1 MTAAPAN
8 PFRQALDAFNSGDLD
23 RARALA
29 ERGLQKSA
37 SPQLQ
42 HLAGLIHCRLGNA
55 TEGVEWLRR
64 ASDSDPGNVAF
75 RVMFARALVDSGRA
89 AEALAAAAPPDGVTP
104 PELALWH
111 VRAEAADV
119 AGEKALAIQALARL
133 CSAGIGD
140 WRIWNQYAEA
150 LGEAE
155 RWLEASRA
163 FEQAARLNPDDLEL
177 RRTLARALSSAGRHD
192 QSADELRRWADAS
205 PPDAY
210 NRIVLARLFA
220 NLGRNADADAQVG
233 EAARTA
239 TGNDWAGDWQALLSI
254 ATKPSGEIDIEIL
267 REIGAWLERSSR
279 LDMLRDLF
287 QAAEAKGIEPERL
300 GYPAAAVALREG
312 EAAEAKRLLSAE
324 SAEVDPLRWHWMMAK
339 IADALGDSDLA
350 FSEAGAMNRSVSDY
364 ERWRRAAA
372 SQLQW
377 VRSLTETLTSKWAAS
392 LTRLPQGDRPA
403 PVLLV
408 GFPRS
413 GTTLLDT
420 FLMGHPQ
427 VAVLEEIEFIG
438 PLERILGKIPELPER
453 TEDELAEARKA
464 YLAEMDLHL
473 PGSPGKLIVD
483 KLPLKLLAVPYL
495 HAIYPDLRIIFA
507 QRHPCD
513 CVLSC
518 FMQAFALNNAMAC
531 FLDIRD
537 SADYY
542 DAILSFW
549 ERARETLALKVH
561 TVVYEELI
569 EGAEASLRPLTEFLG
584 LDWREELLDHRATAK
599 ARGAISTPS
608 FEQVVQPLSTKA
620 SGRWRRYEKHLEPV
634 LPVLLPWAE
643 RLGYSR

>member
-8 PFRQALDAFNSGDLD
+8 PFTEVVDAFQSGDLE
-23 RARALA
+23 RARELA
-29 ERGLQKSA
+29 EAGLQKST

-55 TEGVEWLRR
+55 TEGVDWLRR
-64 ASDSDPGNVAF
+64 ASDSEPGNIAF
-75 RVMFARALVDSGRA
+75 RVMLARALVDSGRA
-89 AEALAAAAPPDGVTP
+89 TEALAAAAPPEGITP

-111 VRAEAADV
+111 VRAEAADA
-119 AGEKALAIQALARL
+119 AGDKALAIQALARL
-133 CSAGIGD
+133 CSAGIAD
-140 WRIWNQYAEA
+140 WRVWNQYAEA

-177 RRTLARALSSAGRHD
+177 RRSLAKALSSAGRHD
-192 QSADELRRWADAS
+192 RSAEELRAWADAS
-205 PPDAY
+205 PPDSY

-220 NLGRNADADAQVG
+220 NLGRNAEADAQVS
-233 EAARTA
+233 EAARIA
-239 TGNDWAGDWQALLSI
+239 TGSAWGGDWQTLLAV
-254 ATKPSGEIDIEIL
+254 ATMPSGQIDIETL

-279 LDMLRDLF
+279 LDMLGDLF
-287 QAAEAKGIEPERL
+287 AAAEAKGVQRERL
-300 GYPAAAVALREG
+300 GYPAAAVALRQG
-312 EAAEAKRLLSAE
+312 DPGEAKRLLSAE
-324 SAEVDPLRWHWMMAK
+324 SPDVDPLRWHWMMAK
-339 IADALGDSDLA
+339 IAEALGDSALA
-350 FSEAGAMNRSVSDY
+350 FSEAEAMNRSVPDY
-364 ERWRRAAA
+364 DRWRRVAA

-377 VRSLTETLTSKWAAS
+377 VRSLTETLTPEWAAKIE
-392 LTRLPQGDRPA
+392 RLPHGDRAA

-420 FLMGHPQ
+420 FLMGHPD
-427 VAVLEEIEFIG
+427 VSVIEEIEFLH
-438 PLERILGKIPELPER
+438 PLERILGAMPQLPER
-453 TEDELAEARKA
+453 TTDQLEEARSA

-473 PGSPGKLIVD
+473 PDNRGRLIVD
-483 KLPLKLLAVPYL
+483 KLPLKLLAAPYL
-495 HAIYPDLRIIFA
+495 HAIFPDLKIIFA

-549 ERARETLALKVH
+549 ERARETLGLKVH
-561 TVVYEELI
+561 TVVYEALI
-569 EGAEASLRPLTEFLG
+569 EDSEASLRPLTEFLG
-584 LDWREELLDHRATAK
+584 LDWQEGLLDHRATAK

-608 FEQVVQPLSTKA
+608 FDQVLQPLNRKA
-620 SGRWRRYEKHLEPV
+620 SGRWRRYEKQLEPV
-634 LPVLLPWAE
+634 LPVLLSWAE
-643 RLGYSR
+643 QLGYAE